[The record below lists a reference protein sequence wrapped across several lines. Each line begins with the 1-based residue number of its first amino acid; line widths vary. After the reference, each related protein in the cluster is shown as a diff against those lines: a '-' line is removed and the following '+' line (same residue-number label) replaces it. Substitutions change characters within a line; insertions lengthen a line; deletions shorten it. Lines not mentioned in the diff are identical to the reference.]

1 MTDTVK
7 NFIDGLTYKEMLKLW
22 RFSPTGSALFQGET
36 GEYFSKIMKEKK
48 EKVNASA
55 ISKEVGW

>member
-1 MTDTVK
+1 MTETTK

-36 GEYFSKIMKEKK
+36 GEYFSKVMREKK
-48 EKVNASA
+48 EKVNAAA

>member
-1 MTDTVK
+1 MTETTK

-22 RFSPTGSALFQGET
+22 RFSPTGFALFQGET
-36 GEYFSKIMKEKK
+36 GEYFSKVMKEKK
-48 EKVNASA
+48 EKVNAAA